1 MKRVANNRRYYELLH
16 QLENLDPKWSENI
29 GKEGKLNNY
38 YTEGDVNVPGE
49 VIIKCREILAELRA
63 MVDVIERRYQNEDS
77 RVATRLLV
85 TLYNDFGLSNKEIAE
100 IFDYNESTLRHD
112 YPAFKDGEVV
122 PINPFVKL
130 KDEYGK
136 HISAS

>member
-63 MVDVIERRYQNEDS
+63 MVDVIERLTGDQGPGQFPPVRPS
-77 RVATRLLV
+77 L
-85 TLYNDFGLSNKEIAE
+85 
-100 IFDYNESTLRHD
+100 
-112 YPAFKDGEVV
+112 
-122 PINPFVKL
+122 PFVVS
-130 KDEYGK
+130 DD
-136 HISAS
+136 HSTP

>member
-1 MKRVANNRRYYELLH
+1 
-16 QLENLDPKWSENI
+16 
-29 GKEGKLNNY
+29 
-38 YTEGDVNVPGE
+38 
-49 VIIKCREILAELRA
+49 
-63 MVDVIERRYQNEDS
+63 MVDVTERRYQNEDS

-100 IFDYNESTLRHD
+100 ILDYNESTLRHD

>member
-16 QLENLDPKWSENI
+16 QLEDLDSKWSEHI

-112 YPAFKDGEVV
+112 LGLE
-122 PINPFVKL
+122 
-130 KDEYGK
+130 
-136 HISAS
+136 